1 LRVGGVWRDGFDL
14 RDEVLVEEEL
24 ADVRDV
30 AAGVGAVGVLGAVEV
45 GEDVDVSG
53 AAGVVAWEEGLELSD
68 ALVVGRL

>member
-1 LRVGGVWRDGFDL
+1 MRVGGVWRDGFDL